1 MKLAKSTQKKSR
13 ETRPHWQTLVFWRDL
28 FLYFW
33 IFSLVGH
40 IIEIIWAL
48 LGNATGLREVPAS
61 TIPLFAIAVPYGLG
75 AAALRL
81 LLYPLVQKKKINL
94 AATFILSALLTTA
107 IEFVCAALMVA
118 FTGHLAFW
126 NYSDRFL
133 NLWGYI
139 CFTNS
144 LLFGL
149 GSTIA
154 LKWVFPW
161 FDRLLAKIPKKWL
174 NLGALILFIAY
185 ILSQIYLRI
194 IKS

>member
-1 MKLAKSTQKKSR
+1 MTKTPQKPSPTWR
-13 ETRPHWQTLVFWRDL
+13 QPEFWRNL

-61 TIPLFAIAVPYGLG
+61 TIPLFSIAVPYGLG
-75 AAALRL
+75 AVALRL
-81 LLYPLVQKKKINL
+81 LLYPLVQKRKINL
-94 AATFILSALLTTA
+94 AATFALSALLTTA
-107 IEFVCAALMVA
+107 IEFICAALMVA

-139 CFTNS
+139 CLGNS

-149 GSTIA
+149 GSTVA

-174 NLGALILFIAY
+174 GVGTLILFIAY
-185 ILSQIYLRI
+185 VLSQIYLRI